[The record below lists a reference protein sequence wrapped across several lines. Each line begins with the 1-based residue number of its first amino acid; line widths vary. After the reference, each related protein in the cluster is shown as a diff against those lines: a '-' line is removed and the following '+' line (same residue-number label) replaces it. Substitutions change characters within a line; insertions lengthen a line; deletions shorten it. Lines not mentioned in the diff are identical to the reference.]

1 MLLGKYMHFENLDP
15 SPSSLM
21 ESLRDIGYSME
32 TALADVIDNSVTAEA
47 TDINIMFS
55 WNDAKPWLAILDNGY
70 GMSYDELL
78 FAMKL
83 GSSNPLDERR
93 INDLGRFG
101 LGLKTASFSQCR
113 QLTVISKKGTVISAM
128 EWDLDQIAEN
138 PDSGWKIKVLD
149 EKDIAELDEI
159 DSLLS
164 AFSSQSSG
172 TIVLWRKLDR
182 LDTFDSTTVRERKLN
197 ALIDNSRKHLELT
210 FHRFLNAG
218 SGKKSI
224 KLYLNGGLLEG
235 NDPFHTSHNA
245 TLELPTQ
252 SIYVNSE
259 EITVQPYVLPH
270 YTKVSAQDYEKYAGE
285 EGYLHNQGFYVYRNK
300 RLIIKST
307 WFRLMPKEEL
317 TKLVRVRV
325 DIPNSL
331 DHIWKIDVKK
341 SNASPPEVVKRG
353 LKQIISEVEY
363 SGKRVFKQK
372 GHRLKSKVLEPFWN
386 RNVASGK
393 VSYEISKSHPLIESL
408 KNKLGD
414 DLQKEFINILTSVES
429 SFPSDLYFNDFANSP
444 ENVVKPSVP
453 TEELRNIIQTFLP
466 IYKNEK
472 LSKEQIIEKITQIEP
487 MASHIDLSLEIM
499 EEMEL

>member
-1 MLLGKYMHFENLDP
+1 MHYENLNP

-32 TALADVIDNSVTAEA
+32 TALADVIDNSITAKA
-47 TDINIMFS
+47 TDINVMFS
-55 WNDAKPWLAILDNGY
+55 WNDAKPWLAILDNGH
-70 GMSYDELL
+70 GMSYQGLL
-78 FAMKL
+78 SAMKL
-83 GSSNPLDERR
+83 GSFNPLNERDK
-93 INDLGRFG
+93 NDLGRFG

-113 QLTVISKKGTVISAM
+113 QLTVITKNGDDLFTM
-128 EWDLDQIAEN
+128 EWDLDQIREN
-138 PDSGWKIKVLD
+138 PEKGWTVKVLN
-149 EKDIAELDEI
+149 EEDILEIEEL

-164 AFSSQSSG
+164 SFSNQNSG

-182 LDTFDSTTVRERKLN
+182 LDSFDSVSVRERKLN
-197 ALIDNSRKHLELT
+197 TLIDNSRKHLELT

-218 SGKKSI
+218 SGKKSLKI
-224 KLYLNGGLLEG
+224 YLNGGLLEG
-235 NDPFHTSHNA
+235 ADPFHASHNA
-245 TLELPTQ
+245 TLELPVQ
-252 SIYVNSE
+252 SIYVDSK
-259 EITVQPYVLPH
+259 EITVQPFVLPH

-285 EGYLHNQGFYVYRNK
+285 GGYLHNQGFYVYRNK

-341 SNASPPEVVKRG
+341 SNASPPEAVKKG

-372 GHRLKSKVLEPFWN
+372 GQRLISKTLEPFWF
-386 RNVASGK
+386 RNVSAGK
-393 VSYEISKSHPLIESL
+393 VSYEISKSHPLIKSL
-408 KNKLGD
+408 KGKLDD
-414 DLQKEFINILTSVES
+414 DLQKELNNILMSIES

-444 ENVVKPSVP
+444 ESIVKPSVP
-453 TEELRNIIQTFLP
+453 LEELKNIIQIFLP
-466 IYKNEK
+466 VYKINN
-472 LSKEQIIEKITQIEP
+472 LTKEEIVQKITEIEP
-487 MASHIDLSLEIM
+487 MASHVDLSIEII

>member
-1 MLLGKYMHFENLDP
+1 MHYENLNP

-32 TALADVIDNSVTAEA
+32 TALADVIDNSITAEA
-47 TDINIMFS
+47 TDIHIRFS
-55 WNDAKPWLAILDNGY
+55 WNDGNPWLAILDNGF
-70 GMSYDELL
+70 GMSYGELL
-78 FAMKL
+78 CAMKL
-83 GSSNPLDERR
+83 GSLNPLDERKV
-93 INDLGRFG
+93 NDLGRFG

-113 QLTVISKKGTVISAM
+113 QLTVITKKENILSSM
-128 EWDLDQIAEN
+128 EWDLDQITEN
-138 PDSGWKIKVLD
+138 PDSGWKVKVLD
-149 EKDIAELDEI
+149 ERDIMGLDEI

-164 AFSSQSSG
+164 SFSSNNSG

-197 ALIDNSRKHLELT
+197 TLIDNSRKHLELT

-218 SGKKSI
+218 SGKKSL

-245 TLELPTQ
+245 TLELPSQ
-252 SIYVNSE
+252 SIYVDSK

-270 YTKVSAQDYEKYAGE
+270 YTKVSAQDYEKYAGDG
-285 EGYLHNQGFYVYRNK
+285 GYLHNQGFYVYRNK

-341 SNASPPEVVKRG
+341 SNASPPEIVKKG

-372 GHRLKSKVLEPFWN
+372 GHRLKSQVLEPFWN
-386 RNVASGK
+386 RTVASGK
-393 VSYEISKSHPLIESL
+393 VTYEISKSHPLIESFKEQL
-408 KNKLGD
+408 SND
-414 DLQKEFINILTSVES
+414 AQKEFVNILKSVES

-444 ENVVKPSVP
+444 ENVEKPAISE
-453 TEELRNIIQTFLP
+453 EELTEIINIFIPL
-466 IYKNEK
+466 YCSEN
-472 LSKEQIIEKITQIEP
+472 LSKEELHKKLTQMEP
-487 MASHIDLSLEIM
+487 MASNQNLTLNILNS
-499 EEMEL
+499 MEL

>member
-1 MLLGKYMHFENLDP
+1 
-15 SPSSLM
+15 M

-32 TALADVIDNSVTAEA
+32 TALADVIDNSITARA
-47 TDINIMFS
+47 TDINIDFS
-55 WNDAKPWLAILDNGY
+55 WNDAKPWLAISDNGH
-70 GMSYDELL
+70 GMDYQELL
-78 FAMKL
+78 LAMKL
-83 GSSNPLDERR
+83 GSLNPLEFRKD
-93 INDLGRFG
+93 NDLGRFG

-113 QLTVISKKGTVISAM
+113 ELTVVSKKENSISAM
-128 EWDLDQIAEN
+128 EWDLDQITEN
-138 PDSGWKIKVLD
+138 PDTGWKVKVLD
-149 EKDIAELDEI
+149 SNDLHQVVELNE
-159 DSLLS
+159 LLS
-164 AFSSQSSG
+164 NLEQKSSG

-182 LDTFDSTTVRERKLN
+182 LDSFDSLAIREKKLN
-197 ALIDNSRKHLELT
+197 SIIDHSRKHLELT
-210 FHRFLNAG
+210 YHRFLNAG

-224 KLYLNGGLLEG
+224 RIFLNGGRLEG
-235 NDPFHTSHNA
+235 IDPFNVAHNA
-245 TLELPTQ
+245 TLELPSQ
-252 SIYVNSE
+252 SIYVDSKK
-259 EITVQPYVLPH
+259 IKVQPFVLPH
-270 YTKVSAQDYEKYAGE
+270 YTKVSPQEYEKYSGDG
-285 EGYLHNQGFYVYRNK
+285 GYLHNQGFYVYRNK

-341 SNASPPEVVKRG
+341 SNASPPEVVRRG

-386 RNVASGK
+386 RNVVSGK
-393 VSYEISKSHPLIESL
+393 VSYEISKSHPLIDSF

-414 DLQKEFINILTSVES
+414 DLRNEFVNILSSVES

-444 ENVVKPSVP
+444 ENVVKPRVP
-453 TEELRNIIQTFLP
+453 TEELKSIIKIFLP

-472 LSKEQIIEKITQIEP
+472 LSKEQIVEKITQIEP
-487 MASHIDLSLEIM
+487 MASHIDLSLKII
-499 EEMEL
+499 EEMELE